1 MSGNDR
7 VETQAVIQARMGSSR
22 LPGKILLDLQGMT
35 VLGHVVR
42 RTRAVSRI
50 ARVVVATTTQPED
63 DAVESWCKT
72 AGVPCFRGSAMDV
85 LERFAKC
92 VTVWPCRRVV
102 RITADCP
109 LIDPGVVDDVIAMH
123 ETGAFDYVSNLH
135 PPTFPHGLDVEAL
148 STQLLKRVAEEA
160 TLPSHREHVT
170 LFIRENRDHFKFGNV
185 TFGRDASRFRVTL
198 DRPEDYEFLKALL
211 ALIPPATE
219 LPSLYEM
226 LRLLEAHPEIVAING
241 GQDRY
246 EGVRK
251 AVKAEKR
258 TLTLG

>member
-22 LPGKILLDLQGMT
+22 LPGKILLDLVGT
-35 VLGHVVR
+35 TILGHVVR
-42 RTRAVSRI
+42 RARAASRI

-63 DAVESWCKT
+63 DAVESWCRS

-85 LERFAKC
+85 LERYATC
-92 VTVWPCRRVV
+92 VSAWPCRRVV

-109 LIDPGVVDDVIAMH
+109 LIDPGGVDEVIAMH
-123 ETGAFDYVSNLH
+123 ETGVFDYVSNLH
-135 PPTFPHGLDVEAL
+135 PPTYPHGLDVEVL

-185 TFGRDASRFRVTL
+185 AFGRDASRFRVTL

-211 ALIPPATE
+211 ALIPPAIE
-219 LPSLYEM
+219 LPSLYEI
-226 LRLLEAHPEIVAING
+226 LRLLDVHPEIVAING
-241 GQDRY
+241 GMDRY

-258 TLTLG
+258 NLLLG